1 MKIGNLIKS
10 LISKSK
16 RISQVSGGKIGEKL
30 ACKFLK
36 KHGYKIERKNFRCRY
51 GEIDIIAKDKNTLCF
66 IEVKARSTVSYGF
79 PEEFV
84 DSRKRKKLFK
94 TATTYITKQQIEE
107 TDMRFDIV
115 AVDLKEKK
123 CRLLKNAFELDQL

>member
-1 MKIGNLIKS
+1 MTLKIGSLIKS
-10 LISKSK
+10 FISRSK
-16 RISQVSGGKIGEKL
+16 RISQTNRGEIGERL

-36 KHGYKIERKNFRCRY
+36 KQGYRIEGKNFRCKY
-51 GEIDIIAKDKNTLCF
+51 GEIDIIARERNTLCF
-66 IEVKARSTVSYGF
+66 IEVKARSTVSHGF

-84 DSRKRKKLFK
+84 DSRKRKKLFR
-94 TATTYITKQQIEE
+94 AVMIYIDKHEIKE

-123 CRLLKNAFELDQL
+123 CRLLKNAFELD